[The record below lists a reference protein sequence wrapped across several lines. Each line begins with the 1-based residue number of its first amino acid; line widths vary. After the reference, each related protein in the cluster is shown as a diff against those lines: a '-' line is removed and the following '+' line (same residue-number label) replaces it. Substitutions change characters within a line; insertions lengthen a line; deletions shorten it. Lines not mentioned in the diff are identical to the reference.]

1 MTTIEEKLQ
10 IIEQA
15 RTYLSG
21 YFTRKYNLTQL
32 RNSVIETCGIK
43 LSHALKMKKEQC
55 IKKLV
60 DEKLPSVFDKAE
72 FVGELYSDLLCDI
85 QHNLLR
91 RKTTF
96 EYQVSMITKLTIDSD
111 FDSTAYYIE
120 EMYKSKYAHAYIQRF
135 LRDFLNWMKVIVEQ
149 RGECPSFDESIQ
161 VMKQYFMTDAD
172 RVYTYE
178 YSSVVR
184 NAESYHIMKCHREF
198 LTRDLASYIRTLE
211 HHVRTENERLAHIE
225 NVYSLAAGFLENPLP
240 E

>member
-1 MTTIEEKLQ
+1 MPTIEEKLQ

-15 RTYLSG
+15 RTYLTG
-21 YFTRKYNLTQL
+21 YFARKYNLTQL
-32 RNSVIETCGIK
+32 RNNVIETCGIK
-43 LSHALKMKKEQC
+43 LSHTLKMKKEEC

-60 DEKLPSVFDKAE
+60 DEKLPFVFSEAE
-72 FVGELYSDLLCDI
+72 SVGELYSDLLSDI

-111 FDSTAYYIE
+111 FDSTGYYIE
-120 EMYKSKYAHAYIQRF
+120 EMYKSKYMHTYVQRF
-135 LRDFLNWMKVIVEQ
+135 LRDFLGWMKVIVEQ
-149 RGECPSFDESIQ
+149 RGECPTLDESIQ
-161 VMKQYFMTDAD
+161 VMKQYYMTDAD

-184 NAESYHIMKCHREF
+184 NAESYHILRCHREF
-198 LTRDLASYIRTLE
+198 LTRDLSSYIRTLE
-211 HHVRTENERLAHIE
+211 HHIRTENERLTHIE
-225 NVYSLAAGFLENPLP
+225 NMYSLAASFLENPLP